1 MGSGREK
8 LKTANCLFAYILIQL
23 LKNTKPHIIA
33 ITGVRTSL
41 STPSLPAMVP
51 NFTGRQS
58 ECEEIIGHVTSEST
72 RLVSIWGSPGFG
84 KTSVA
89 IAVGHYLQSQGLP
102 VCWVSLRGRKSKADL
117 TSKLL
122 SFVTPSFL
130 NDQPSFSQ
138 LSLDDQLC
146 LLLSEIS
153 DQSVFILDNADDLLE
168 DGEPGVKKEVIGLLK
183 EILRRSKAITFVVTT
198 RESLDFLNVD
208 LQGHQ
213 SVRIRPL
220 DEVSATR
227 LVKAVLP
234 AAKSSDCTRILQ
246 ICGLVPF
253 AIKLMCSSISE
264 DNAQPSQYLDQFMKS
279 ASTTSIT
286 EMLDRPDYP
295 DEYRLQSFF
304 ELSFKRLN
312 AQEKEALVS
321 LSILP
326 ENFGSEVAAAVL
338 DVNNLQS
345 KKLLQT
351 LQRKSLLDSGVKKEL
366 FTMHKLLQSFAREKG
381 ENEMMNDTI
390 RKSKYRLNTFYVSL
404 FEKLNVEY
412 LTGHSMTSFLTFYED
427 ELIIIQSLLEALSDP
442 RTASTVI
449 DVLVHGELFLA
460 NLYFS
465 DASSFNFIYDS
476 ALKAAKKLEA
486 NESYQQLLVSK
497 AFGEACWGAEGSTV
511 QLLSKASL
519 SSDSVADLQ
528 GKRLCYLALNHLAR
542 GKTEDGVQHLR
553 KALEL
558 MHGSLDET
566 ILRLAA
572 LQILAIFFKFQDNLS
587 DLKQSLCD
595 AQMECK
601 YAKDTELHV
610 IPSTNFIGSD
620 TSNAEEN
627 QRDSDNHSDQ
637 PLKLQILF
645 IVSVAT
651 ENFIDIDTNKHLRST
666 LHQMLKEIEGD
677 KRVSTGLF
685 SVYSNVVSVLE
696 LNEDT
701 TVQNEERIS
710 FHQKALERCSEKS
723 ASYRVHKEALAT
735 CYENLGRVLYGKK
748 FYSEALNS
756 QQRALD
762 ISMELLRDREHHTNT
777 ADRSLKLGVTH
788 HSNGDCKS
796 TLKSKKRTLDI
807 RIERFGKEH
816 ARTANSYGSLGV
828 TQHSL
833 GEYTS
838 ALDSKQHA
846 LDIRL
851 KLFGEEHACTADS
864 YYSLGTTQHSLGDFN
879 AALDSVQHA
888 LDIYRKLFGEEHA
901 CTANSYYSLGV
912 TQHSLGDFNTA
923 LDSSQHALDKRLKL
937 FGEDHA
943 DTADSYD
950 SVGAIQQVLG
960 DFNAALYCTQHALDI
975 LLRLFGEEHS
985 SIANSYENLSAIQVS
1000 LGDFNA
1006 ALDSQQRALDIFLKL
1021 FGEEHASTV
1030 NGCDTLGAIHLSLG
1044 DYKSALNS
1052 IQRSLDIG
1060 LKLFGEEHAN
1070 TADSYYCLGVT
1081 QFSLGDYKS
1090 AFVSHQH
1097 ALDIRHKL
1105 HGEIHASTA
1114 ESYCRLGG
1122 TQHSLGDYKSALNSI
1137 QRSLNIRLKLF
1148 GEEHASTADSYYCL
1162 GITQHSLGNYKLALD
1177 SQQRALDICLTLF
1190 GEKHAETAESY
1201 HNLGVTQHSFG
1212 DYKSALDSKQH
1223 ALDIRLK
1230 SLFGEEH
1237 PRTADSY
1244 DSLAVTQHSLGDYKS
1259 ALDSNERALDT
1270 RLKLFGEEHASTAV
1284 SYYGI
1289 GVTQLSIGDL
1299 KSALYSHQRALDIR
1313 LKLFGEEHEST
1324 GDSYHNLGVT
1334 QHSLSDFKSALDS
1347 NQRALDI
1354 RLKLFG
1360 EEHASSALSYYSIG
1374 VTQHSL
1380 GDYKS
1385 ALASQQR
1392 ALNIRLKLFGEEHAS
1407 TADSYY
1413 GLGVIQ
1419 DSLGDIKS
1427 ALQSDLRS
1435 RHIRFKLGEENTQP
1449 QKEF

>member
-1 MGSGREK
+1 M
-8 LKTANCLFAYILIQL
+8 
-23 LKNTKPHIIA
+23 
-33 ITGVRTSL
+33 
-41 STPSLPAMVP
+41 
-51 NFTGRQS
+51 
-58 ECEEIIGHVTSEST
+58 GHVTSESA

-84 KTSVA
+84 KTSIA

-102 VCWVSLRGRKSKADL
+102 ICWVSLRGRKSKADL

-183 EILRRSKAITFVVTT
+183 EILRRSKAITFFVTT

-279 ASTTSIT
+279 ASTTSIA

-338 DVNNLQS
+338 GVNNLQS

-366 FTMHKLLQSFAREKG
+366 FTMHKLLQSFVREKG

-460 NLYFS
+460 SLYFS

-519 SSDSVADLQ
+519 SSDSMADLQ

-553 KALEL
+553 KALQL
-558 MHGSLDET
+558 MQGSLDET

-587 DLKQSLCD
+587 DFKQSLCD

-601 YAKDTELHV
+601 YAKDTELLV

-666 LHQMLKEIEGD
+666 LHQMLREIEGD

-685 SVYSNVVSVLE
+685 NVYSNVVSVLE

-777 ADRSLKLGVTH
+777 ADRSLQLDVTH

-796 TLKSKKRTLDI
+796 ALKSRKRTLDI
-807 RIERFGKEH
+807 RIELFGKEH
-816 ARTANSYGSLGV
+816 ARTANSYSSLGV

-879 AALDSVQHA
+879 AALDS
-888 LDIYRKLFGEEHA
+888 
-901 CTANSYYSLGV
+901 
-912 TQHSLGDFNTA
+912 
-923 LDSSQHALDKRLKL
+923 SQHALDTRLKL

-943 DTADSYD
+943 DTA
-950 SVGAIQQVLG
+950 
-960 DFNAALYCTQHALDI
+960 
-975 LLRLFGEEHS
+975 
-985 SIANSYENLSAIQVS
+985 NSYENFSAIQVS

-1006 ALDSQQRALDIFLKL
+1006 AIDSQQRALDIFLKL

-1030 NGCDTLGAIHLSLG
+1030 NGFDSLGAIHLSLG
-1044 DYKSALNS
+1044 DYKSAFNS
-1052 IQRSLDIG
+1052 IQRSLDIR

-1114 ESYCRLGG
+1114 ESYCRLGD

-1148 GEEHASTADSYYCL
+1148 GEGHASTADSYYCL
-1162 GITQHSLGNYKLALD
+1162 GVTQHSLGNYKLALD
-1177 SQQRALDICLTLF
+1177 SQQRELDICLTLF
-1190 GEKHAETAESY
+1190 GEKHAETAQSY
-1201 HNLGVTQHSFG
+1201 HNLGVIQHSFG

-1259 ALDSNERALDT
+1259 ALDSNQRALDT

-1299 KSALYSHQRALDIR
+1299 KSALYSHQRALDTR

-1427 ALQSDLRS
+1427 ALQSYLRS
-1435 RHIRFKLGEENTQP
+1435 RHIRFKLGEENTQS
-1449 QKEF
+1449 QKKF

>member
-1 MGSGREK
+1 MR
-8 LKTANCLFAYILIQL
+8 
-23 LKNTKPHIIA
+23 P
-33 ITGVRTSL
+33 SL
-41 STPSLPAMVP
+41 SIASLPGMVP

-58 ECEEIIGHVTSEST
+58 ECEEIMGHVTSESA

-183 EILRRSKAITFVVTT
+183 EILRRSKAITFFVTT

-279 ASTTSIT
+279 ASTTSIA

-381 ENEMMNDTI
+381 ENEMMKDTI

-460 NLYFS
+460 SLYFL

-497 AFGEACWGAEGSTV
+497 AFGEGCWGAEGSTV

-519 SSDSVADLQ
+519 SSDSMADLQ

-553 KALEL
+553 KALQL
-558 MHGSLDET
+558 MQGSLDET

-587 DLKQSLCD
+587 DFKQSLCD

-601 YAKDTELHV
+601 YAKDTELLV

-723 ASYRVHKEALAT
+723 ASYRVHKEALAK

-796 TLKSKKRTLDI
+796 ALQSKKRTLDI
-807 RIERFGKEH
+807 RIELFGKEH

-838 ALDSKQHA
+838 ALDSKQHS

-864 YYSLGTTQHSLGDFN
+864 YYSLGVTQHSLGDFN
-879 AALDSVQHA
+879 AALDS
-888 LDIYRKLFGEEHA
+888 
-901 CTANSYYSLGV
+901 
-912 TQHSLGDFNTA
+912 
-923 LDSSQHALDKRLKL
+923 SQHALDTRLKL

-943 DTADSYD
+943 DTA
-950 SVGAIQQVLG
+950 
-960 DFNAALYCTQHALDI
+960 
-975 LLRLFGEEHS
+975 
-985 SIANSYENLSAIQVS
+985 NSYEKLSAIQFS

-1006 ALDSQQRALDIFLKL
+1006 AIDSQQRALDIFLKL

-1030 NGCDTLGAIHLSLG
+1030 NGCDSLGAIHLSLG

-1052 IQRSLDIG
+1052 IQRSLDVR

-1070 TADSYYCLGVT
+1070 TAASYYCLGVT

-1162 GITQHSLGNYKLALD
+1162 GNTQHSLGNYKLALD

-1201 HNLGVTQHSFG
+1201 HNLGVTQHSLG

-1237 PRTADSY
+1237 ADTADSY

-1313 LKLFGEEHEST
+1313 LKLFGGEHEST

-1334 QHSLSDFKSALDS
+1334 QHSLSDFKSALHS

-1427 ALQSDLRS
+1427 ALQSYLRS

>member
-1 MGSGREK
+1 
-8 LKTANCLFAYILIQL
+8 
-23 LKNTKPHIIA
+23 
-33 ITGVRTSL
+33 
-41 STPSLPAMVP
+41 MVP

-58 ECEEIIGHVTSEST
+58 ECEEIMGHVTSEST

-102 VCWVSLRGRKSKADL
+102 VCWVSLRGQKSKADL

-153 DQSVFILDNADDLLE
+153 DQFVFILDNADDLLE
-168 DGEPGVKKEVIGLLK
+168 DGEPGVKKEVTGLLK

-220 DEVSATR
+220 DQVSATR

-234 AAKSSDCTRILQ
+234 AAKSSDFTQILQ

-279 ASTTSIT
+279 ASTTSIA

-460 NLYFS
+460 SLYFS

-497 AFGEACWGAEGSTV
+497 AFGEACWGAKGSTV

-519 SSDSVADLQ
+519 SSDSMADLQ
-528 GKRLCYLALNHLAR
+528 GKRLCYLALYHLAR
-542 GKTEDGVQHLR
+542 GKTEDGIQHLR
-553 KALEL
+553 KALQL
-558 MHGSLDET
+558 MQGSLDET

-587 DLKQSLCD
+587 DFKQSLCD

-601 YAKDTELHV
+601 YAKDTELLV

-651 ENFIDIDTNKHLRST
+651 ENFIDTDTNKHLRST
-666 LHQMLKEIEGD
+666 LHQMLREIEGD
-677 KRVSTGLF
+677 KRISTGLF

-710 FHQKALERCSEKS
+710 FHQKALDRCSEKS

-735 CYENLGRVLYGKK
+735 CYKNLGRVLYGKK

-796 TLKSKKRTLDI
+796 ALKSKKRTLDI
-807 RIERFGKEH
+807 RIELFGKEH

-838 ALDSKQHA
+838 ALDSKQHS

-864 YYSLGTTQHSLGDFN
+864 YYSLGVTQHSLGDFN
-879 AALDSVQHA
+879 AALDS
-888 LDIYRKLFGEEHA
+888 
-901 CTANSYYSLGV
+901 
-912 TQHSLGDFNTA
+912 
-923 LDSSQHALDKRLKL
+923 SQHALDTRLKL

-943 DTADSYD
+943 DTA
-950 SVGAIQQVLG
+950 
-960 DFNAALYCTQHALDI
+960 
-975 LLRLFGEEHS
+975 
-985 SIANSYENLSAIQVS
+985 NSYENLSAIQFS

-1006 ALDSQQRALDIFLKL
+1006 AIDSQQRALDIFLKL

-1030 NGCDTLGAIHLSLG
+1030 NGCDSLGAIHLSLG

-1052 IQRSLDIG
+1052 IQRSLDIR

-1070 TADSYYCLGVT
+1070 TAASYYCLGVT

-1114 ESYCRLGG
+1114 ESHCRLGG

-1137 QRSLNIRLKLF
+1137 QRSLDIRLKLF
-1148 GEEHASTADSYYCL
+1148 GEEHASTAESYYCL
-1162 GITQHSLGNYKLALD
+1162 GVTQHSLGNYKLALD
-1177 SQQRALDICLTLF
+1177 SQQRALDIRLTLF
-1190 GEKHAETAESY
+1190 GEKDSETAESY
-1201 HNLGVTQHSFG
+1201 HNLGVIQHSFG

-1259 ALDSNERALDT
+1259 ALDSNQRALNI

-1299 KSALYSHQRALDIR
+1299 KSALYSHQRALNTR

-1334 QHSLSDFKSALDS
+1334 QHSLCDFKSALDS
-1347 NQRALDI
+1347 NKRALDI

-1419 DSLGDIKS
+1419 GSLGDIKS
-1427 ALQSDLRS
+1427 ALESYVRS
-1435 RHIRFKLGEENTQP
+1435 SHIRFKLGEENTQP

>member
-1 MGSGREK
+1 
-8 LKTANCLFAYILIQL
+8 
-23 LKNTKPHIIA
+23 
-33 ITGVRTSL
+33 
-41 STPSLPAMVP
+41 MVP

-58 ECEEIIGHVTSEST
+58 ECEEIMGHVTSEST

-102 VCWVSLRGRKSKADL
+102 VCWVSLRGQKSKADL

-153 DQSVFILDNADDLLE
+153 DQFVFILDNADDLLE
-168 DGEPGVKKEVIGLLK
+168 DGEPGVKKEVTGLLK

-220 DEVSATR
+220 DQVSATR

-234 AAKSSDCTRILQ
+234 AAKSSDFTQILQ

-279 ASTTSIT
+279 ASTTSIA

-460 NLYFS
+460 SLYFS

-497 AFGEACWGAEGSTV
+497 AFGEACWSAKGSTV

-519 SSDSVADLQ
+519 SSDSMADLQ
-528 GKRLCYLALNHLAR
+528 GKRLCYLALYHLAR
-542 GKTEDGVQHLR
+542 GKTEDGIQHLR
-553 KALEL
+553 KALQL
-558 MHGSLDET
+558 MQGSLDET
-566 ILRLAA
+566 ILRLTA

-587 DLKQSLCD
+587 DFKQSLCD

-601 YAKDTELHV
+601 YAKDTELLV

-666 LHQMLKEIEGD
+666 LHQMLREIEGD
-677 KRVSTGLF
+677 KRISTGLF

-710 FHQKALERCSEKS
+710 FHQKALDRCSEKS

-796 TLKSKKRTLDI
+796 ALKSKKRTLDI
-807 RIERFGKEH
+807 RIELFGKEH

-838 ALDSKQHA
+838 ALDSKQHS

-864 YYSLGTTQHSLGDFN
+864 YYSLGVTQHSLGDFN
-879 AALDSVQHA
+879 AALDS
-888 LDIYRKLFGEEHA
+888 
-901 CTANSYYSLGV
+901 
-912 TQHSLGDFNTA
+912 
-923 LDSSQHALDKRLKL
+923 SQHALDTRLKL

-943 DTADSYD
+943 DTA
-950 SVGAIQQVLG
+950 
-960 DFNAALYCTQHALDI
+960 
-975 LLRLFGEEHS
+975 
-985 SIANSYENLSAIQVS
+985 NSYENLSAIQFS

-1006 ALDSQQRALDIFLKL
+1006 AIDSQQRALDIFLKL

-1030 NGCDTLGAIHLSLG
+1030 NGCDSLGAIHLSLG

-1052 IQRSLDIG
+1052 IQRSLDIR

-1070 TADSYYCLGVT
+1070 TAASYYCLGVT

-1114 ESYCRLGG
+1114 ESHCRLGG

-1137 QRSLNIRLKLF
+1137 QRSLDIRLKLF
-1148 GEEHASTADSYYCL
+1148 GEEHASTAESYYCL
-1162 GITQHSLGNYKLALD
+1162 GVTQHSLGNYKLALD
-1177 SQQRALDICLTLF
+1177 SQQRALDIRLTLF
-1190 GEKHAETAESY
+1190 GEKDSETAESY
-1201 HNLGVTQHSFG
+1201 HNLGVIQHSFG

-1259 ALDSNERALDT
+1259 ALDSNQRALNI

-1299 KSALYSHQRALDIR
+1299 KSALYSHQRALNTR

-1334 QHSLSDFKSALDS
+1334 QHSLCDFKSALDS
-1347 NQRALDI
+1347 NKRALDI

-1419 DSLGDIKS
+1419 GSLGDIKS
-1427 ALQSDLRS
+1427 ALESYVRS
-1435 RHIRFKLGEENTQP
+1435 SHIRFKLGEENTQP

>member
-1 MGSGREK
+1 
-8 LKTANCLFAYILIQL
+8 
-23 LKNTKPHIIA
+23 
-33 ITGVRTSL
+33 
-41 STPSLPAMVP
+41 MVP

-58 ECEEIIGHVTSEST
+58 ECEEITGHVTSEST

-102 VCWVSLRGRKSKADL
+102 VCWVSLRGQKSKADL

-122 SFVTPSFL
+122 SFVTPSFS

-153 DQSVFILDNADDLLE
+153 DQFVFILDNADDLLE

-183 EILRRSKAITFVVTT
+183 EILRRSKAITFFVTT

-279 ASTTSIT
+279 ASTTSIA

-460 NLYFS
+460 SLYFS

-497 AFGEACWGAEGSTV
+497 AFGEACWGAKGSTV

-519 SSDSVADLQ
+519 SSDSMADLQ
-528 GKRLCYLALNHLAR
+528 GKRLCYLALYHLAR

-553 KALEL
+553 KALQL
-558 MHGSLDET
+558 MQGSLDET

-587 DLKQSLCD
+587 DFKQSLCD

-601 YAKDTELHV
+601 NAKDTELLV

-666 LHQMLKEIEGD
+666 LHQMLREIEGD
-677 KRVSTGLF
+677 KRISTGLF

-710 FHQKALERCSEKS
+710 FHQKALDRCSEKS

-735 CYENLGRVLYGKK
+735 CYKNLGRVLYGKK

-796 TLKSKKRTLDI
+796 ALKSKKRTLDI
-807 RIERFGKEH
+807 RIELFGKEH

-838 ALDSKQHA
+838 ALDSKQHS

-864 YYSLGTTQHSLGDFN
+864 YYSLGVTQHSLGDFN
-879 AALDSVQHA
+879 AALDS
-888 LDIYRKLFGEEHA
+888 
-901 CTANSYYSLGV
+901 
-912 TQHSLGDFNTA
+912 
-923 LDSSQHALDKRLKL
+923 SQHALDTRLKL

-943 DTADSYD
+943 DTA
-950 SVGAIQQVLG
+950 
-960 DFNAALYCTQHALDI
+960 
-975 LLRLFGEEHS
+975 
-985 SIANSYENLSAIQVS
+985 NSYENLSAIQFS

-1006 ALDSQQRALDIFLKL
+1006 AIDSQQRALDIFLKL

-1030 NGCDTLGAIHLSLG
+1030 NGCDSLGAIHLSLG

-1052 IQRSLDIG
+1052 IQRSLDIR
-1060 LKLFGEEHAN
+1060 LKLFGEEHSN
-1070 TADSYYCLGVT
+1070 TAASYYCLGVT

-1114 ESYCRLGG
+1114 ESHCRLGG

-1137 QRSLNIRLKLF
+1137 QRSLDIRLKLF
-1148 GEEHASTADSYYCL
+1148 GEEHASTAESYYCL
-1162 GITQHSLGNYKLALD
+1162 GVTQHSLGNYKLALD
-1177 SQQRALDICLTLF
+1177 SQQRALDIRLTLF
-1190 GEKHAETAESY
+1190 GEKHSETAESY
-1201 HNLGVTQHSFG
+1201 HNLGVIQHSFG

-1259 ALDSNERALDT
+1259 ALDSNQRALNI

-1299 KSALYSHQRALDIR
+1299 KSALYSHQRALDTR

-1427 ALQSDLRS
+1427 ALQSYLRS

>member
-1 MGSGREK
+1 
-8 LKTANCLFAYILIQL
+8 
-23 LKNTKPHIIA
+23 
-33 ITGVRTSL
+33 
-41 STPSLPAMVP
+41 MVP

-58 ECEEIIGHVTSEST
+58 ECEEITGHVTSEST

-102 VCWVSLRGRKSKADL
+102 VCWVSLRGQKSKADL

-122 SFVTPSFL
+122 SFVTPSFS

-153 DQSVFILDNADDLLE
+153 DQFVFILDNADDLLE

-183 EILRRSKAITFVVTT
+183 EILRRSKAITFFVTT

-264 DNAQPSQYLDQFMKS
+264 DNAQPSQFLDQFMKS
-279 ASTTSIT
+279 ASTTSIA

-460 NLYFS
+460 SLYFS

-497 AFGEACWGAEGSTV
+497 AFGEACWGAKGSTV

-519 SSDSVADLQ
+519 SSDSMADLQ
-528 GKRLCYLALNHLAR
+528 GKRLCYLALYHLAR

-553 KALEL
+553 KALQL
-558 MHGSLDET
+558 MQGSLDET

-587 DLKQSLCD
+587 DFKQSLCD
-595 AQMECK
+595 AQMKCK
-601 YAKDTELHV
+601 YAKDTELLV

-666 LHQMLKEIEGD
+666 LHQMLREIEGD
-677 KRVSTGLF
+677 KRISTGLF

-710 FHQKALERCSEKS
+710 FHQKALDRCSEKS

-735 CYENLGRVLYGKK
+735 CYKNLGRVLYGKK

-796 TLKSKKRTLDI
+796 ALKSKKRTLDI
-807 RIERFGKEH
+807 RIELFGKEH

-838 ALDSKQHA
+838 ALDSKQHS

-864 YYSLGTTQHSLGDFN
+864 YYSLGVTQHSLGDFN
-879 AALDSVQHA
+879 AALDS
-888 LDIYRKLFGEEHA
+888 
-901 CTANSYYSLGV
+901 
-912 TQHSLGDFNTA
+912 
-923 LDSSQHALDKRLKL
+923 SQHALDTRLKL

-943 DTADSYD
+943 DTA
-950 SVGAIQQVLG
+950 
-960 DFNAALYCTQHALDI
+960 
-975 LLRLFGEEHS
+975 
-985 SIANSYENLSAIQVS
+985 NSYENLSAIQFS

-1006 ALDSQQRALDIFLKL
+1006 AIDSQQRALDIFLKL

-1030 NGCDTLGAIHLSLG
+1030 NGCDSLGAIHLSLG

-1052 IQRSLDIG
+1052 IQRSLDIR
-1060 LKLFGEEHAN
+1060 LKLFGEEHSN
-1070 TADSYYCLGVT
+1070 TAASYYCLGVT

-1114 ESYCRLGG
+1114 ESHCRLGG

-1137 QRSLNIRLKLF
+1137 QRSLDIRLKLF
-1148 GEEHASTADSYYCL
+1148 GEEHASTAESYYCL
-1162 GITQHSLGNYKLALD
+1162 GVTQHSLGNYKLALD
-1177 SQQRALDICLTLF
+1177 SQQRALDIRLTLF
-1190 GEKHAETAESY
+1190 GEKHSETAESY
-1201 HNLGVTQHSFG
+1201 HNLGVIQHSFG

-1259 ALDSNERALDT
+1259 ALDSNQRALNI

-1299 KSALYSHQRALDIR
+1299 KSALYSHQRALDTR

-1427 ALQSDLRS
+1427 ALQSYLRS

>member
-1 MGSGREK
+1 
-8 LKTANCLFAYILIQL
+8 
-23 LKNTKPHIIA
+23 
-33 ITGVRTSL
+33 
-41 STPSLPAMVP
+41 MVP

-183 EILRRSKAITFVVTT
+183 EILRRSKAITFFVTT

-234 AAKSSDCTRILQ
+234 AAKSSDCTRIVQ
-246 ICGLVPF
+246 ICEFVPF

-279 ASTTSIT
+279 TSTTSIA

-381 ENEMMNDTI
+381 EKEMMNDTI

-412 LTGHSMTSFLTFYED
+412 LTGHSMTSFLTFKED

-460 NLYFS
+460 SLYFS

-601 YAKDTELHV
+601 YAKDPELLV

-851 KLFGEEHACTADS
+851 KLFGEENACTADS

-879 AALDSVQHA
+879 AALDSAQHALDIYRKLFGEEHACTANSYYGLGATQHSLGDFNAALDSAQHA

-912 TQHSLGDFNTA
+912 TQHSLGDFNAA
-923 LDSSQHALDKRLKL
+923 LDSSQHALDTRLKL

-960 DFNAALYCTQHALDI
+960 DFNAALYCAQHALDI

-1006 ALDSQQRALDIFLKL
+1006 ALDSQQRAVDIFLKL

-1122 TQHSLGDYKSALNSI
+1122 TQHSLGDYKSSLNSI

-1162 GITQHSLGNYKLALD
+1162 GVTQHSLGNYKLALD

-1237 PRTADSY
+1237 PSTADSY

-1259 ALDSNERALDT
+1259 ALDSNERALNT

-1324 GDSYHNLGVT
+1324 GDSYHNLGIT

-1374 VTQHSL
+1374 VIQHSL

-1427 ALQSDLRS
+1427 ALESYLCS
-1435 RHIRFKLGEENTQP
+1435 SHIRFKLGEENTQP
-1449 QKEF
+1449 QKKF

>member
-1 MGSGREK
+1 MR
-8 LKTANCLFAYILIQL
+8 
-23 LKNTKPHIIA
+23 P
-33 ITGVRTSL
+33 SL
-41 STPSLPAMVP
+41 SIASLPGMVP

-58 ECEEIIGHVTSEST
+58 ECEEIMGHVTSESA

-183 EILRRSKAITFVVTT
+183 EILRRSKAITFFVTT

-279 ASTTSIT
+279 ASTTSIA

-381 ENEMMNDTI
+381 ENEMMKDTI

-460 NLYFS
+460 SLYFS

-497 AFGEACWGAEGSTV
+497 AFGEGCWGAEGSTV

-519 SSDSVADLQ
+519 SSDSMADLQ

-542 GKTEDGVQHLR
+542 GKTEDGVQYLR
-553 KALEL
+553 KALQL
-558 MHGSLDET
+558 MQGSLDET

-572 LQILAIFFKFQDNLS
+572 LQILAIFFKFQDNLW
-587 DLKQSLCD
+587 DFKQSLCD

-601 YAKDTELHV
+601 YAKDTELLV

-651 ENFIDIDTNKHLRST
+651 ENFIDTDTNKHLRST

-723 ASYRVHKEALAT
+723 ASYRVHKEALAK

-796 TLKSKKRTLDI
+796 TLKSKMRTLDI

-879 AALDSVQHA
+879 AALDSAQHA

-912 TQHSLGDFNTA
+912 TQHL
-923 LDSSQHALDKRLKL
+923 
-937 FGEDHA
+937 
-943 DTADSYD
+943 
-950 SVGAIQQVLG
+950 LG

-1030 NGCDTLGAIHLSLG
+1030 NGCDTLGTIHLSLG

-1162 GITQHSLGNYKLALD
+1162 GNTQHSLGNYKLALD

-1201 HNLGVTQHSFG
+1201 HNLGVTQHSLG

-1237 PRTADSY
+1237 ADTADSY

-1427 ALQSDLRS
+1427 ALQSYLRS

>member
-1 MGSGREK
+1 
-8 LKTANCLFAYILIQL
+8 
-23 LKNTKPHIIA
+23 
-33 ITGVRTSL
+33 
-41 STPSLPAMVP
+41 MVP

-58 ECEEIIGHVTSEST
+58 ECEEITGHVTSEST

-102 VCWVSLRGRKSKADL
+102 VCWVSLRGRKSKVDL

-183 EILRRSKAITFVVTT
+183 EILRRSKAITFFVTT

-264 DNAQPSQYLDQFMKS
+264 DNAQPSQFLDQFMKS
-279 ASTTSIT
+279 ASTTSIA

-460 NLYFS
+460 SLYFS

-553 KALEL
+553 KALQL
-558 MHGSLDET
+558 MQGSLDET

-587 DLKQSLCD
+587 DFKQSLCD
-595 AQMECK
+595 AQMKCK
-601 YAKDTELHV
+601 YAKDTELLV

-796 TLKSKKRTLDI
+796 ALKSKKRTLDI
-807 RIERFGKEH
+807 RIELFGKEH

-838 ALDSKQHA
+838 ALDSKQHS

-864 YYSLGTTQHSLGDFN
+864 YYSLGVTQHSLGDFN
-879 AALDSVQHA
+879 AALDS
-888 LDIYRKLFGEEHA
+888 
-901 CTANSYYSLGV
+901 
-912 TQHSLGDFNTA
+912 
-923 LDSSQHALDKRLKL
+923 SQHALDTRLKL

-943 DTADSYD
+943 DTA
-950 SVGAIQQVLG
+950 
-960 DFNAALYCTQHALDI
+960 
-975 LLRLFGEEHS
+975 
-985 SIANSYENLSAIQVS
+985 NSYENLSAIQFS

-1006 ALDSQQRALDIFLKL
+1006 AIDSQQRALDIFLKL

-1030 NGCDTLGAIHLSLG
+1030 NGCDSLGAIHLSLG

-1052 IQRSLDIG
+1052 IQRSLDIR
-1060 LKLFGEEHAN
+1060 LKLFGEEHSN
-1070 TADSYYCLGVT
+1070 TAASYYCLGVT

-1105 HGEIHASTA
+1105 HGEIHPSTA

-1148 GEEHASTADSYYCL
+1148 GEGHASTADSYNCL
-1162 GITQHSLGNYKLALD
+1162 GVTQHSLGNYKLALD

-1190 GEKHAETAESY
+1190 GEKHAESAESY
-1201 HNLGVTQHSFG
+1201 HNLGVIQHSFG
-1212 DYKSALDSKQH
+1212 DYISALYSKQH

-1259 ALDSNERALDT
+1259 ALDSNQRALNI

-1299 KSALYSHQRALDIR
+1299 KSALYSHQRALDTR

-1427 ALQSDLRS
+1427 ALQSYLRS

>member
-1 MGSGREK
+1 
-8 LKTANCLFAYILIQL
+8 
-23 LKNTKPHIIA
+23 
-33 ITGVRTSL
+33 
-41 STPSLPAMVP
+41 MVP

-58 ECEEIIGHVTSEST
+58 ECEEIMGHVTSEST

-102 VCWVSLRGRKSKADL
+102 VCWVSLRGQKSKADL

-153 DQSVFILDNADDLLE
+153 DQFVFILDNADDLLE
-168 DGEPGVKKEVIGLLK
+168 DGEPGVKKEVTGLLK

-220 DEVSATR
+220 DQVSATR

-234 AAKSSDCTRILQ
+234 AAKSSDFTQILQ
-246 ICGLVPF
+246 ICGLVAF

-279 ASTTSIT
+279 ASTTSIA

-326 ENFGSEVAAAVL
+326 ENFGCEVAAAVL

-442 RTASTVI
+442 RTASTVT

-460 NLYFS
+460 SLYFS

-497 AFGEACWGAEGSTV
+497 AFGEACWGAKGSTV

-519 SSDSVADLQ
+519 SSDSMADLQ
-528 GKRLCYLALNHLAR
+528 GKRLCYLALYHLAR

-553 KALEL
+553 KALQL
-558 MHGSLDET
+558 MQGSLDET

-587 DLKQSLCD
+587 DFKQSLCD

-601 YAKDTELHV
+601 YAKDTELLV

-666 LHQMLKEIEGD
+666 LHQMLREIEGD
-677 KRVSTGLF
+677 KRISTGLF

-710 FHQKALERCSEKS
+710 FHQKALDKCSEKS

-735 CYENLGRVLYGKK
+735 CYKNLGRVLYGKK

-796 TLKSKKRTLDI
+796 ALKSKKRTLDI
-807 RIERFGKEH
+807 RIELFGKEH
-816 ARTANSYGSLGV
+816 ARTANSSGSLGV

-838 ALDSKQHA
+838 ALDSKQHS

-864 YYSLGTTQHSLGDFN
+864 YYSLGVTQHSLGDFN
-879 AALDSVQHA
+879 AALDS
-888 LDIYRKLFGEEHA
+888 
-901 CTANSYYSLGV
+901 
-912 TQHSLGDFNTA
+912 
-923 LDSSQHALDKRLKL
+923 SQHALDTRLKL

-943 DTADSYD
+943 DTA
-950 SVGAIQQVLG
+950 
-960 DFNAALYCTQHALDI
+960 
-975 LLRLFGEEHS
+975 
-985 SIANSYENLSAIQVS
+985 NSYENLSAIQFS

-1006 ALDSQQRALDIFLKL
+1006 AIDSQQRALDIFLKL

-1030 NGCDTLGAIHLSLG
+1030 NGCDSLGAIHLSLG

-1052 IQRSLDIG
+1052 IQRSLDIR

-1070 TADSYYCLGVT
+1070 TAASYYCLGVT

-1114 ESYCRLGG
+1114 ESHCRLGG

-1137 QRSLNIRLKLF
+1137 QRSLDIRLKLF
-1148 GEEHASTADSYYCL
+1148 GEEHASTAESYYCL
-1162 GITQHSLGNYKLALD
+1162 GVTQHSLGNYKLALD
-1177 SQQRALDICLTLF
+1177 SQQRALDIRLTLF
-1190 GEKHAETAESY
+1190 GEKHSETAESY
-1201 HNLGVTQHSFG
+1201 HNLGVIQDSFG

-1259 ALDSNERALDT
+1259 ALDSNQRALNI

-1299 KSALYSHQRALDIR
+1299 KSALYSHQRALNTR

-1334 QHSLSDFKSALDS
+1334 QHSLCDFKSALDS
-1347 NQRALDI
+1347 NKRALDI

-1419 DSLGDIKS
+1419 GSLGDIKS
-1427 ALQSDLRS
+1427 ALESYLRS
-1435 RHIRFKLGEENTQP
+1435 SHIRFKLGEENTQP

>member
-1 MGSGREK
+1 
-8 LKTANCLFAYILIQL
+8 
-23 LKNTKPHIIA
+23 
-33 ITGVRTSL
+33 
-41 STPSLPAMVP
+41 MVP

-58 ECEEIIGHVTSEST
+58 ECEEIMGHVTSEST

-89 IAVGHYLQSQGLP
+89 IAVGHNLQSKGMP
-102 VCWVSLRGRKSKADL
+102 VCWVSLRELKSKTDL
-117 TSKLL
+117 VSKLL
-122 SFVTPSFL
+122 SFVKPSVR
-130 NDQPSFSQ
+130 NDHPSLSYP
-138 LSLDDQLC
+138 SLDDQLC

-153 DQSVFILDNADDLLE
+153 DRSIFILDNADNLLE

-183 EILRRSKAITFVVTT
+183 EILRRSKAITFFVTT

-279 ASTTSIT
+279 ASTTSIA

-345 KKLLQT
+345 KKLLQR

-381 ENEMMNDTI
+381 ENEMMKDTI

-460 NLYFS
+460 SLYFS

-497 AFGEACWGAEGSTV
+497 AFGEGCWGAEGSTV

-519 SSDSVADLQ
+519 SSDSMADLQ

-553 KALEL
+553 KALQL
-558 MHGSLDET
+558 MQGSLDET

-572 LQILAIFFKFQDNLS
+572 LQILAIFSKFQDNLS
-587 DLKQSLCD
+587 DFKQSLCD

-601 YAKDTELHV
+601 YAKDTELLV

-846 LDIRL
+846 LDIHL
-851 KLFGEEHACTADS
+851 
-864 YYSLGTTQHSLGDFN
+864 
-879 AALDSVQHA
+879 
-888 LDIYRKLFGEEHA
+888 KLFGEEHA

-912 TQHSLGDFNTA
+912 TQHL
-923 LDSSQHALDKRLKL
+923 
-937 FGEDHA
+937 
-943 DTADSYD
+943 
-950 SVGAIQQVLG
+950 LG

-1030 NGCDTLGAIHLSLG
+1030 NGCDTLGTIHLSLG

-1162 GITQHSLGNYKLALD
+1162 GNTQHSLGNYKLALD
-1177 SQQRALDICLTLF
+1177 SRQRALDICLTLF
-1190 GEKHAETAESY
+1190 GEKHAEAAESY

-1237 PRTADSY
+1237 ADTADSY

-1427 ALQSDLRS
+1427 ALQSYLRS

>member
-1 MGSGREK
+1 
-8 LKTANCLFAYILIQL
+8 
-23 LKNTKPHIIA
+23 
-33 ITGVRTSL
+33 
-41 STPSLPAMVP
+41 MVP

-58 ECEEIIGHVTSEST
+58 ECEEIMGHVTSEST

-130 NDQPSFSQ
+130 NDQPSFWQ

-183 EILRRSKAITFVVTT
+183 EILRRSKAITFFVTT

-220 DEVSATR
+220 DQVSATR

-279 ASTTSIT
+279 ASTTSIA

-497 AFGEACWGAEGSTV
+497 AFGEACWGAKGSTV

-519 SSDSVADLQ
+519 SSDSMADLQ
-528 GKRLCYLALNHLAR
+528 GKRLCYLALYHLAR

-553 KALEL
+553 KALQL
-558 MHGSLDET
+558 MQGSLDET

-601 YAKDTELHV
+601 YAKDTELHA

-666 LHQMLKEIEGD
+666 LHQMLREIEGD
-677 KRVSTGLF
+677 KRISTGLF

-710 FHQKALERCSEKS
+710 FHQKALDKCSEKS

-735 CYENLGRVLYGKK
+735 CYKNLGRVLYGKK

-864 YYSLGTTQHSLGDFN
+864 YYRLGVTQHSLGDFN
-879 AALDSVQHA
+879 AALDS
-888 LDIYRKLFGEEHA
+888 
-901 CTANSYYSLGV
+901 
-912 TQHSLGDFNTA
+912 
-923 LDSSQHALDKRLKL
+923 SQHALDTRLKL

-943 DTADSYD
+943 DTA
-950 SVGAIQQVLG
+950 
-960 DFNAALYCTQHALDI
+960 
-975 LLRLFGEEHS
+975 
-985 SIANSYENLSAIQVS
+985 NSYENLSAIQFS

-1006 ALDSQQRALDIFLKL
+1006 AIDSQQRALDIFLKL

-1030 NGCDTLGAIHLSLG
+1030 NGCDSLGAIHLSLG

-1114 ESYCRLGG
+1114 ESHCRLGG

-1137 QRSLNIRLKLF
+1137 QRSLDIRLKLF
-1148 GEEHASTADSYYCL
+1148 GEEHASTAESYYCL
-1162 GITQHSLGNYKLALD
+1162 GVTQHSLGNYKLALD
-1177 SQQRALDICLTLF
+1177 SQQRALDIRLTLF
-1190 GEKHAETAESY
+1190 GEKHSETAESY
-1201 HNLGVTQHSFG
+1201 HNLGVIQDSFG

-1259 ALDSNERALDT
+1259 ALDSNQRALNI

-1299 KSALYSHQRALDIR
+1299 KSALYSHQRALNTR

-1334 QHSLSDFKSALDS
+1334 QHSLCDFKSALDS
-1347 NQRALDI
+1347 NKRALDI

-1419 DSLGDIKS
+1419 GSLGDIKS
-1427 ALQSDLRS
+1427 ALESYLRS
-1435 RHIRFKLGEENTQP
+1435 SHIRFKLGEENTQP

>member
-1 MGSGREK
+1 
-8 LKTANCLFAYILIQL
+8 
-23 LKNTKPHIIA
+23 
-33 ITGVRTSL
+33 
-41 STPSLPAMVP
+41 MVP

-58 ECEEIIGHVTSEST
+58 ECEEITGHVTSEST

-102 VCWVSLRGRKSKADL
+102 VCWVSLRGQKSKADL

-122 SFVTPSFL
+122 SFVTPSFS

-153 DQSVFILDNADDLLE
+153 DQFVFILDNADDLLE

-183 EILRRSKAITFVVTT
+183 EILRRSKAITFFVTT

-279 ASTTSIT
+279 ASTTSIA

-460 NLYFS
+460 SLYFS

-497 AFGEACWGAEGSTV
+497 AFGEACWGAKGSTV

-519 SSDSVADLQ
+519 SSDSMADLQ
-528 GKRLCYLALNHLAR
+528 GKRLCYLALYHLAR

-553 KALEL
+553 KALQL
-558 MHGSLDET
+558 MQGSLDET

-587 DLKQSLCD
+587 DFKQSLCD

-601 YAKDTELHV
+601 NAKDTELLV

-666 LHQMLKEIEGD
+666 LHQMLREIEGD
-677 KRVSTGLF
+677 KRISTGLF

-710 FHQKALERCSEKS
+710 FHQKALDRCSEKS

-735 CYENLGRVLYGKK
+735 CYKNLGRVLYGKK

-788 HSNGDCKS
+788 HSNGDYKS
-796 TLKSKKRTLDI
+796 ALKSKKRTLDI
-807 RIERFGKEH
+807 RIELFGKEH

-838 ALDSKQHA
+838 ALDSKQHS

-864 YYSLGTTQHSLGDFN
+864 YYSLGVTQHSLGDFN
-879 AALDSVQHA
+879 AALDS
-888 LDIYRKLFGEEHA
+888 
-901 CTANSYYSLGV
+901 
-912 TQHSLGDFNTA
+912 
-923 LDSSQHALDKRLKL
+923 SQHALDTRLKL

-943 DTADSYD
+943 DTA
-950 SVGAIQQVLG
+950 
-960 DFNAALYCTQHALDI
+960 
-975 LLRLFGEEHS
+975 
-985 SIANSYENLSAIQVS
+985 NSYENLSAIQFS

-1006 ALDSQQRALDIFLKL
+1006 AIDSQQRALDIFLKL

-1030 NGCDTLGAIHLSLG
+1030 NGCDSLGAIHLSLG

-1052 IQRSLDIG
+1052 IQRSLDIR
-1060 LKLFGEEHAN
+1060 LKLFGEEHSN
-1070 TADSYYCLGVT
+1070 TAASYYCLGVT

-1114 ESYCRLGG
+1114 ESHCRLGG

-1137 QRSLNIRLKLF
+1137 QRSLDIRLKLF
-1148 GEEHASTADSYYCL
+1148 GEEHASTAESYYCL
-1162 GITQHSLGNYKLALD
+1162 GVTQHSLGNYKLALD
-1177 SQQRALDICLTLF
+1177 SQQRALDIRLTLF
-1190 GEKHAETAESY
+1190 GEKHSENAESY
-1201 HNLGVTQHSFG
+1201 HNLGVIQHSFG

-1259 ALDSNERALDT
+1259 ALDSNQRALNI

-1299 KSALYSHQRALDIR
+1299 KSALYSHQRALDTR

-1427 ALQSDLRS
+1427 ALQSYLRS